1 MENNKLQELTRKLY
15 NDGLEKGRAEADALV
30 AEARQQAA
38 AIVAEAKAAAE
49 AEIKAAQTR
58 SKDIEKNTL
67 TEIALAGRQAV
78 AKIKTEI
85 ADAVIM
91 KSTGKAVAG
100 AASDPAFV
108 KEMLLAVAKNW
119 TSNTS
124 DVSLSALLPAARI
137 TATACPLFVP
147 LVENGY
153 FDAGNVVTRLVARD
167 YLREIKAAGV
177 DTLILGCTHYPLVAP
192 ILGELMGPEVTL
204 IDPGRETARD
214 MRAAL
219 ADAGLLRDGAHG
231 EARYFVSDSTESFA
245 RLSDWFLGEYAGGPV
260 TRISVDGYPV
270 E

>member
-108 KEMLLAVAKNW
+108 KGMLLAVAKNW

-124 DVSLSALLPAARI
+124 DVSLSALLPEAKKAELDAAI
-137 TATACPLFVP
+137 
-147 LVENGY
+147 
-153 FDAGNVVTRLVARD
+153 AGSAAEL
-167 YLREIKAAGV
+167 LAAGV
-177 DTLILGCTHYPLVAP
+177 
-192 ILGELMGPEVTL
+192 EVGYSAEVKNGFKVGAKNGGYYISFT
-204 IDPGRETARD
+204 DESFY
-214 MRAAL
+214 AL
-219 ADAGLLRDGAHG
+219 LKEYLRDKVANMLFN
-231 EARYFVSDSTESFA
+231 E
-245 RLSDWFLGEYAGGPV
+245 
-260 TRISVDGYPV
+260 
-270 E
+270 

>member
-124 DVSLSALLPAARI
+124 DVSLSALLPEAK
-137 TATACPLFVP
+137 
-147 LVENGY
+147 
-153 FDAGNVVTRLVARD
+153 RLLHIVYR
-167 YLREIKAAGV
+167 RE
-177 DTLILGCTHYPLVAP
+177 
-192 ILGELMGPEVTL
+192 
-204 IDPGRETARD
+204 
-214 MRAAL
+214 
-219 ADAGLLRDGAHG
+219 LLRAVEGVS
-231 EARYFVSDSTESFA
+231 ARQ
-245 RLSDWFLGEYAGGPV
+245 GC
-260 TRISVDGYPV
+260 
-270 E
+270 